1 MPETSIGFFPDV
13 GGSYFLSNLPKNVG
27 KYIGLTGKLLEV
39 NDLMFLGLATNY
51 FKLDNLESLKENYVE
66 KGIIAEEK
74 FEVNYN
80 SEFIQNI
87 DLINSLFKGDI
98 FNILENLK
106 NNQSDFAKKTF
117 ETLNKKCPMSLGVSA
132 KLINDAKGK
141 SLKECLE
148 TEYQLSQNVVYRDDF
163 DNGVNSV
170 LVTKDHNPKWSP
182 SKITEINIEE
192 INKYFESHKEKLY
205 L

>member
-1 MPETSIGFFPDV
+1 
-13 GGSYFLSNLPKNVG
+13 
-27 KYIGLTGKLLEV
+27 
-39 NDLMFLGLATNY
+39 
-51 FKLDNLESLKENYVE
+51 
-66 KGIIAEEK
+66 
-74 FEVNYN
+74 
-80 SEFIQNI
+80 
-87 DLINSLFKGDI
+87 
-98 FNILENLK
+98 
-106 NNQSDFAKKTF
+106 
-117 ETLNKKCPMSLGVSA
+117 MSLGVSA

-192 INKYFESHKEKLY
+192 INKYFESHTEKLY